1 MPVTVRIPPIWRK
14 FTGRKADIQ
23 SEADT
28 VRGALTSLVGKYPEL
43 ERRVCGPDG
52 ELAQGLSV
60 FVNHQSIKH
69 LDGLDT
75 PLADGD
81 RVLILIAMAG
91 G

>member
-1 MPVTVRIPPIWRK
+1 MPTTVRIPPIWRK
-14 FTGRKADIQ
+14 LTGRKTEIET
-23 SEADT
+23 EADT
-28 VRGALTSLVGKYPEL
+28 VRGAITSLAGKYPEL
-43 ERRVCGPDG
+43 ERRLLGSDG

-75 PLADGD
+75 ALADGD

>member
-14 FTGRKADIQ
+14 FAGRKAEIRT
-23 SEADT
+23 EADT
-28 VRGALTSLVGKYPEL
+28 VRDALTSLVGKCPEL
-43 ERRVCGPDG
+43 ERRLRGSDG